1 MSTQHSGNSLIH
13 FLEML
18 DTEMA
23 QRMLM
28 DLQDDSKRT
37 PQLYNAIGKLLER
50 HKFQISKITP
60 DADILGGLASGL
72 EDYNKMV
79 GSDGLTEDDLY
90 TIQ

>member
-1 MSTQHSGNSLIH
+1 MTDKTLIQ

-23 QRMLM
+23 QRMLK
-28 DLQDDSKRT
+28 DLQDDDRRT

-50 HKFQISKITP
+50 HKFQISKLTP
-60 DADILGGLASGL
+60 DRNILGGLAEGL
-72 EDYNKMV
+72 EEYNKTV
-79 GSDGLTEDDLY
+79 GSDGLTDDDIY

>member
-1 MSTQHSGNSLIH
+1 MSDKSLIK

-23 QRMLM
+23 QRMLK
-28 DLQDDSKRT
+28 DLQDDERRT

-50 HKFQISKITP
+50 HKFQISKLTP
-60 DADILGGLASGL
+60 DENILGGLAAGL
-72 EDYNKMV
+72 EDYNRTV
-79 GSDGLTEDDLY
+79 GKDGLMDDDIY